1 MKESLMIQNLF
12 DYLPSSLA
20 QEQFDDLLQL
30 DNVRI
35 ERIVSHGHHSPETG
49 WYDQEEHEWVVIL
62 QGEGEIEFEAG
73 NIVHLTKGEHLF
85 IPAHQ
90 KHKVRWT
97 TPSEQPPFTSSV
109 YSQHHWQKGD
119 SIRYEYV

>member
-1 MKESLMIQNLF
+1 MKDSPMIQNLF
-12 DYLPSSLA
+12 DNLPSSLD
-20 QEQFDDLLQL
+20 QEQFDDLLKL

-73 NIVHLTKGEHLF
+73 KIVHLTKGEHLF

-97 TPSEQPPFTSSV
+97 TSSEQTIWLAVFFS
-109 YSQHHWQKGD
+109 
-119 SIRYEYV
+119 